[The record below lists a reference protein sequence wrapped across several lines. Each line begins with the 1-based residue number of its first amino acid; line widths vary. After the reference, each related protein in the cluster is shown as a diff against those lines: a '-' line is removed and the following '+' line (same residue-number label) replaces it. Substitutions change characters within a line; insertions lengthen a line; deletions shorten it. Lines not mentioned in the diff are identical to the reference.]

1 MKMLDKESVVK
12 IAKLAKLELNQEEV
26 EIFSNQLPKI
36 LEFIE
41 KLEELETENILPFYE
56 LIDKDAPLREDI
68 PEKGLS
74 QEEALANAPEKENG
88 FFVVPRVVDKD

>member
-1 MKMLDKESVVK
+1 MLDKESVVK